1 MKHAEVAFNPRSCQ
15 CAILLFLH
23 PRGSG
28 DRLDRAAAE
37 RKISMDWWSI
47 LIGVGAFYV
56 VVSFEMKIS
65 RLKRRVEALEAE
77 LLEYRPH

>member
-1 MKHAEVAFNPRSCQ
+1 M
-15 CAILLFLH
+15 I
-23 PRGSG
+23 
-28 DRLDRAAAE
+28 RAAAE
-37 RKISMDWWSI
+37 RKISMDWWSMR
-47 LIGVGAFYV
+47 IGVGAFYV